1 MQVLHL
7 GFSYIKMTLHVHIVF
22 KARSSLKGIQTIQM
36 GLFETWVLHLGFF
49 FHLNLQYPNLYLLLP
64 TGFLGIHCNTYIR
77 TYFYQLEF
85 WGIIAIL
92 ALVLTFTNWNFGA
105 QLQYLHLTLILSL
118 SCVFAFHTFCAY
130 YLETIITF
138 VPYQTSG
145 VC

>member
-22 KARSSLKGIQTIQM
+22 RARSSLKGIQTIQM

-49 FHLNLQYPNLYLLLP
+49 FHLNLQYPNLYLPLP

-92 ALVLTFTNWNFGA
+92 ALVLTFTNQNFGA

-118 SCVFAFHTFCAY
+118 SCVFTFHTFCVY

>member
-7 GFSYIKMTLHVHIVF
+7 RFNYIKMTLRVHIVF
-22 KARSSLKGIQTIQM
+22 RARSSLKGIQTIQM
-36 GLFETWVLHLGFF
+36 GLFETWVLHLRFF
-49 FHLNLQYPNLYLLLP
+49 FHLNLQYPNLYLPLP

-77 TYFYQLEF
+77 CYLYQLEF

-92 ALVLTFTNWNFGA
+92 ALVLTFINWNFGA

-118 SCVFAFHTFCAY
+118 SCVFAFHTFCVY

-138 VPYQTSG
+138 VPYQILG